1 MDIFKSEK
9 APYILGLLVTV
20 ISWHVS
26 QLVNEITQ
34 TRAVSYSVSINPKTH
49 DVVAKIRNVSR
60 TKSLVNAQFQLACEE
75 GSDCLVPI
83 RTPEAGEVPVYGEVR
98 PIPPNFVRARPVG
111 NAARGVSFVS
121 TVAAGGG
128 YDIAARLV
136 GRNSRVQFYF
146 LPDPENPLD
155 IYIYNRNSMLGFL
168 VQNYL
173 LILVIS
179 CLACLLLLVIFLG
192 RSIVLSLRP
201 AAPTPA
207 LAPEV
212 PAPVP
217 AVSGPAG
224 PALAGP
230 DKKVK
235 PNGI

>member
-1 MDIFKSEK
+1 MDLFKSDK

-26 QLVNEITQ
+26 QFVNEITQ

-49 DVVAKIRNVSR
+49 DVVAEIRNVSR
-60 TKSLVNAQFQLACEE
+60 TKSLVNAQFQLACED
-75 GSDCLVPI
+75 GRDCLAPI
-83 RTPEAGEVPVYGEVR
+83 RTPGRGEVPVHGEVR
-98 PIPPNFVRARPVG
+98 SIAPNFVHARAVSDE
-111 NAARGVSFVS
+111 ARGVTFVS

-128 YDIAARLV
+128 YDITARLV
-136 GRNSRVQFYF
+136 GPDYGVQFYF

-155 IYIYNRNSMLGFL
+155 IYIYDRHSMLGFL

-179 CLACLLLLVIFLG
+179 CVACLLLLVIFLG

-207 LAPEV
+207 PAPEV
-212 PAPVP
+212 PAPIP
-217 AVSGPAG
+217 AVPGPAG
-224 PALAGP
+224 PAP
-230 DKKVK
+230 TRR
-235 PNGI
+235 